1 MRQSNLHRV
10 VGSAALFAA
19 VILSAGSGAMAQGA
33 NCECVVPGAALPAAG
48 PIGRLTDVSGTV
60 VLTGSSGPQRAASGA
75 PLRMGDQLSVGPQS
89 SASFSIG
96 TCALSLVAQTEMTL
110 QPVDGALCVA
120 VTDASVQPAGILG
133 SKAPLAIFGTLA
145 AGAILGDVVL
155 DRRDDVPVSP

>member
-1 MRQSNLHRV
+1 MRQSNLLRV
-10 VGSAALFAA
+10 VGSSVLFAIA
-19 VILSAGSGAMAQGA
+19 SLSAGSGAMAQEA
-33 NCECVVPGAALPAAG
+33 NCECVVPQAALPAAG
-48 PIGRLTDVSGTV
+48 PLGRLTDVSGTV
-60 VLTGSSGPQRAASGA
+60 VLTGSGGPQTAASGA

-96 TCALSLVAQTEMTL
+96 TCSLSLVAQTEMTL

-120 VTDASVQPAGILG
+120 VSDASVQPTGGLA

-145 AGAILGDVVL
+145 AGAILGDVIL